1 MLRLLPTIGFLVL
14 VGCAK
19 TSDGETTAKKGP
31 PTTDGWAVYE
41 DDMFKAEYPT
51 GSEVFGANSGK
62 QDPKFPNLGIVPPP
76 HAHKAATGGFF
87 LQPDKV
93 TANMLLRDAIQ
104 NEISRIKGK
113 GGVLITQPRDI
124 SVSNGRCIN
133 ALVVAPTDN
142 CPKNSGSCFSP
153 LVLTQCDS
161 SMGARFTAGTVLSV
175 GPARDGLSPQARQE
189 VAVYERILRSLEFKK
204 S

>member
-1 MLRLLPTIGFLVL
+1 MLRLLPTLGLIAL

-19 TSDGETTAKKGP
+19 TSDGAATSKKETLP
-31 PTTDGWAVYE
+31 TDGWAVYE

-104 NEISRIKGK
+104 NEISRVKSK
-113 GGVLITQPRDI
+113 GGVLIAQPRDI
-124 SVSNGRCIN
+124 SVNNGRCIN
-133 ALVVAPTDN
+133 ALVVAPTEN

-161 SMGARFTAGTVLSV
+161 SLGARFTASTVLSV
-175 GPARDGLSPQARQE
+175 GSARDGLSPQARQE